1 MNNLFL
7 AEQTLWVDGSIVE
20 EWLTQQTLPT
30 PLHVIFVVIL
40 LVLLLLSLGA
50 MWWRDRTLQAAIQA
64 RQIATESLRQQNER
78 LERAEEHAQLG
89 SWEFD
94 SATGQGWWSPQMYVL
109 LGCDPTQGVP
119 SFEDY
124 LQAIHPEDRNLVAG
138 VLAQMSQG
146 EKPSPQEFRSNP
158 ERGAV
163 RYFSPTVQGVYDA
176 NGRLTKIRG
185 TLLDVTIHQKNET
198 ARRRSEEKYRDLVEQ
213 MPLMLCTYLPDSTLT
228 YVNPAYADYFAQTPA
243 QLIGQRFLSFLP
255 AHERAN
261 TQKSYLSL
269 TPSNPTQIY
278 EHPVLTPDATH
289 GWHRWTNTAFFDE
302 AGQIAYIQGI
312 GRDISTEKLAELER
326 QELWDQLQRQSK
338 RVHAIL
344 DSVPE
349 GMILLDQQNRILMAN
364 PPADRYL
371 LRLAK
376 GERLSPL
383 TKLGQRPLAE
393 LLTSP
398 PAGLW
403 HELQADGRTFELIA
417 RPITGG
423 TSGEQ
428 WVIVIKDVT
437 QAVQTRTQISQQERL
452 AAVGQLA
459 AGIAHDFNNILVS
472 ILLYTQLLQRNPD
485 LSSKTLRQLGVIEN
499 QSHRAADL
507 IRQILDFSRRSML
520 ERQPLDLLAL
530 LKENIKLL
538 QRTLPE
544 NIELVLDYPLDHYAI
559 HADPTRM
566 QQLITNLAVN
576 ARDALPKGGI
586 VRFELSRL
594 TILPGKSPL
603 IPPMPAGEWLQLQV
617 VDNGTGIPPTVLPH
631 IFEPFFTTKAP
642 GAGSGLGLAQV
653 YGIVAQ
659 HDGRLAVTTA
669 VNEGTTFTIYLPAL
683 PITAAELA
691 PNLPPEIISG
701 QGQTIL
707 VVEDD
712 AAVRAAL
719 VATLEILHYATKT
732 AANGHEA
739 LVLLHTPDHNVSLVL
754 SDVVMPKLGGIPLFH
769 TLREE
774 GLALPV
780 ILLTGHPIES
790 ELEPLYAQGLTAW
803 LSKPPTISQLAQT
816 IAEALNAS
824 AK

>member
-1 MNNLFL
+1 MSKLLL
-7 AEQTLWVDGSIVE
+7 AEQSLWTNGLIVE
-20 EWLTQQTLPT
+20 EGLAQQPALMS
-30 PLHVIFVVIL
+30 LHALFIVIL
-40 LVLLLLSLGA
+40 LVITLLLAGV
-50 MWWRDRTLQAAIQA
+50 MWWRSRLLQAAIQA
-64 RQIATESLRQQNER
+64 RQTAAESLRQQNER
-78 LERAEEHAQLG
+78 LERAEAHAQLG

-94 SATGQGWWSPQMYVL
+94 TATGQGWWSPQMYVL
-109 LGCDPTQGVP
+109 LGFDSRQGVP
-119 SFEDY
+119 NFDDY
-124 LQAIHPEDRNLVAG
+124 LQAIHPEDRDLVAN

-146 EKPSPQEFRSNP
+146 EKPSSQEFRSNP
-158 ERGAV
+158 ERGNM
-163 RYFSPTVQGVYDA
+163 RYFAPTAQGGYDA
-176 NGRLTKIRG
+176 NGRLTKIMG
-185 TLLDVTIHQKNET
+185 TLLDVTRHQKSET
-198 ARRRSEEKYRDLVEQ
+198 ALRQSEEKYRDLVEH

-228 YVNPAYADYFAQTPA
+228 YVNSAYANYFDQTPA
-243 QLIGQRFLSFLP
+243 QLVGQRFLNFIPSN
-255 AHERAN
+255 ERTS
-261 TQKSYLSL
+261 TQQRYLSL
-269 TPSNPTQIY
+269 TPINPTRTH

-302 AGQIAYIQGI
+302 AGQITYIQGI
-312 GRDISTEKLAELER
+312 GRDITTEKLAELER
-326 QELWDQLQRQSK
+326 QELWNQLQRQSK

-383 TKLGQRPLAE
+383 TQLGQRPLAE

-472 ILLYTQLLQRNPD
+472 ILLYTQLLQRSPET
-485 LSSKTLRQLGVIEN
+485 SPKALRQLGVIEN
-499 QSHRAADL
+499 QGHRAADL

-576 ARDALPKGGI
+576 ARDALPKGGTL
-586 VRFELSRL
+586 RFELSRL
-594 TILPGKSPL
+594 TILPGQSPL

-659 HDGRLAVTTA
+659 HDGRLAVATA

-691 PNLPPEIISG
+691 PNIPPDIVMG

-719 VATLEILHYATKT
+719 VATLEILHYATET
-732 AANGHEA
+732 ATNGHEA
-739 LVLLHTPDHNVSLVL
+739 LAILRTPNHNVALVL
-754 SDVVMPKLGGIPLFH
+754 SDVVMPQLGGIPLFH

-774 GLALPV
+774 GLALPI

-816 IAEALNAS
+816 IAEALKTNE
-824 AK
+824 K